1 MYWSRVQ
8 MKKNKH
14 NKKRNTAFLYETLVI
29 ELTKS
34 IVQKNQK
41 RKEQISE
48 MLKVHFDQ
56 GTNLRKELDLF
67 KALLETDGLDSRT
80 SERLLSEAKRQ
91 YASLN
96 KKKTFDEQSELIK
109 KINTTLSKGVFS
121 NFMPNYKDLATIGQ
135 IFSDSTPIKNR
146 VLLESKVVERL
157 TNKTDPKEE
166 MRPID
171 NIVYKTFVNKFNEQ
185 YADKLTEQQ
194 QALLSHYIS
203 SFADNGLQLKTFL
216 NEELTRLKKSLI
228 KSLNI
233 VEISQDGEM
242 GASTKKG
249 IAKLEEYKNTPIDKN
264 MIESILKTQELVKE
278 IES

>member
-1 MYWSRVQ
+1 
-8 MKKNKH
+8 MKKTKH

-41 RKEQISE
+41 RKEQVSE

-67 KALLETDGLDSRT
+67 KALLETDGLDLRT
-80 SERLLSEAKRQ
+80 SEKLLTEAKRQ

-135 IFSDSTPIKNR
+135 IFSDSTPIKSR
-146 VLLESKVVERL
+146 VLLENKVVERL
-157 TNKTDPKEE
+157 TNKADRKEE
-166 MRPID
+166 MQPID
-171 NIVYKTFVNKFNEQ
+171 NIVYKTFVSKFNEQ
-185 YADKLTEQQ
+185 YTGKLTEQQ
-194 QALLSHYIS
+194 QTLLSHYIS
-203 SFADNGLQLKTFL
+203 SFADNGLQLKVFL
-216 NEELTRLKKSLI
+216 NEELIRLKKSLS

-233 VEISQDGEM
+233 VEINHDFEM
-242 GASTKKG
+242 TASTKKV

>member
-1 MYWSRVQ
+1 
-8 MKKNKH
+8 MKKTKH
-14 NKKRNTAFLYETLVI
+14 NKKRNTAFLYETLVV

-56 GTNLRKELDLF
+56 GTSLKKELDLF
-67 KALLETDGLDSRT
+67 KALLETDGLDLRT
-80 SERLLSEAKRQ
+80 SEKLLTEAKRQ

-96 KKKTFDEQSELIK
+96 RKKIFDEQSELIK
-109 KINTTLSKGVFS
+109 KINMTLSKGVFS

-135 IFSDSTPIKNR
+135 IFSSLTSIKSR
-146 VLLESKVVERL
+146 VLLENKVVERL
-157 TNKTDPKEE
+157 MNKENPKEE
-166 MRPID
+166 MQPID
-171 NIVYKTFVNKFNEQ
+171 NIVYKTFVSKFNEQ
-185 YADKLTEQQ
+185 YAGKLTEQQ
-194 QALLSHYIS
+194 QTLLSHYIS

-216 NEELTRLKKSLI
+216 NEELTRLKKSLS

-233 VEISQDGEM
+233 VEISHDDEM
-242 GASTKKG
+242 TDSTKKI
-249 IAKLEEYKNTPIDKN
+249 IAKLEEYKNTPIDKS
-264 MIESILKTQELVKE
+264 MLESILKTQELVKE

>member
-1 MYWSRVQ
+1 
-8 MKKNKH
+8 MKKTKH
-14 NKKRNTAFLYETLVI
+14 NKKRNTAFLYETLVV

-67 KALLETDGLDSRT
+67 KALLETDGLDLRT
-80 SERLLSEAKRQ
+80 SERLLTEAKRQ
-91 YASLN
+91 YAFLN

-109 KINTTLSKGVFS
+109 KINKTLSKGVFS

-135 IFSDSTPIKNR
+135 IFSDSTPIKKR

-157 TNKTDPKEE
+157 TNKADPKEE
-166 MRPID
+166 MQPID
-171 NIVYKTFVNKFNEQ
+171 NIVYKTFVSKFNEQ
-185 YADKLTEQQ
+185 YTGKLTEQQ

-216 NEELTRLKKSLI
+216 NEELARLKKSLS
-228 KSLNI
+228 KSLNT
-233 VEISQDGEM
+233 VEISHDGEM
-242 GASTKKG
+242 AASTKKV
-249 IAKLEEYKNTPIDKN
+249 IVKLEEYKNTPIDKN

>member
-1 MYWSRVQ
+1 
-8 MKKNKH
+8 MKKTKH
-14 NKKRNTAFLYETLVI
+14 NKKRNTAFLYETLVV

-67 KALLETDGLDSRT
+67 KALLETDGLDLRT
-80 SERLLSEAKRQ
+80 SERLLTEAKRQ
-91 YASLN
+91 YAFLN
-96 KKKTFDEQSELIK
+96 KKKTFDEQSQLIK

-135 IFSDSTPIKNR
+135 IFNDSTPIKSR
-146 VLLESKVVERL
+146 VLLENKVVERL
-157 TNKTDPKEE
+157 MNKEDLKEE
-166 MRPID
+166 MQPID
-171 NIVYKTFVNKFNEQ
+171 NIVYKTFVSKFNEQ
-185 YADKLTEQQ
+185 YAGKLTEQQ
-194 QALLSHYIS
+194 QALLTHYIS

-216 NEELTRLKKSLI
+216 NEELMRLKKSLS
-228 KSLNI
+228 KSLNT
-233 VEISQDGEM
+233 VEISHDGEM
-242 GASTKKG
+242 AASTKKV
-249 IAKLEEYKNTPIDKN
+249 IVKLEEYKNTPIDKN